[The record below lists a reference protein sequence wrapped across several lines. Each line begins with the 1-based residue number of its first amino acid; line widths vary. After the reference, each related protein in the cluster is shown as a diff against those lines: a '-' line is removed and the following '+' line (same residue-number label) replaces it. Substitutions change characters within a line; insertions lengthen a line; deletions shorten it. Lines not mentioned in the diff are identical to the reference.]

1 MILKNEGI
9 TDVFFDLDH
18 TLWDFEKNSELTYK
32 KIFSENKLEIDL
44 VDFFKLYVPYNIE
57 LWKLY
62 QEDKISKEDLRYKRL
77 KTIFDQLNIKVD
89 EEMIHKLSDDY
100 IENLATFN
108 HLFVDTIEILDYLK
122 PNYKLHIITNGFA
135 EVQLKKLKNS
145 KIDHYFQ
152 VIMDSE
158 TAGVKK
164 PNAIIFEKALEQAN
178 AKPEVSVMIGDSY
191 EADILGAKNI
201 GMHTLFYTP
210 KEDYVKVKS
219 HKINKL
225 KQIKNYL

>member
-77 KTIFDQLNIKVD
+77 KTIFDQLNIKVN
-89 EEMIHKLSDDY
+89 EEMINKLSDDY

-178 AKPEVSVMIGDSY
+178 TKPEVSVMIGDSY

-201 GMHTLFYTP
+201 GMHTLFYTS
-210 KEDYVKVKS
+210 KEDYIKVKS

>member
-1 MILKNEGI
+1 
-9 TDVFFDLDH
+9 
-18 TLWDFEKNSELTYK
+18 
-32 KIFSENKLEIDL
+32 
-44 VDFFKLYVPYNIE
+44 
-57 LWKLY
+57 
-62 QEDKISKEDLRYKRL
+62 
-77 KTIFDQLNIKVD
+77 
-89 EEMIHKLSDDY
+89 
-100 IENLATFN
+100 
-108 HLFVDTIEILDYLK
+108 
-122 PNYKLHIITNGFA
+122 
-135 EVQLKKLKNS
+135 
-145 KIDHYFQ
+145 
-152 VIMDSE
+152 MDSE